1 MKMANLKLTV
11 TFDEDKLREIVA
23 EAVER
28 LKAEGYIWKDSP
40 PVLPDTPSGG
50 NNYGILGQQ
59 NSGSTRPYFAKE
71 R

>member
-1 MKMANLKLTV
+1 MELKIQMQ
-11 TFDEDKLREIVA
+11 FDEDKLRELVQQ
-23 EAVER
+23 AVEN

-59 NSGSTRPYFAKE
+59 ISSSPRQNITE
-71 R
+71 DC

>member
-1 MKMANLKLTV
+1 MQLTIPIQ
-11 TFDEDKLREIVA
+11 FDEDKLREIVA

-40 PVLPDTPSGG
+40 SVLPDTPTGG

-59 NSGSTRPYFAKE
+59 NCSCSGQSITDNC
-71 R
+71 